1 MTEESIADPFELFY
15 EEEIY
20 FPFEVQTEVAA
31 KAPEK
36 KQPATAPDK
45 ENAPLKLAS
54 VFHQSTDRNEQR
66 FYEKILQAIGRL
78 RSGTAETE
86 MLKPELEALIQYA
99 LEQKAGGLI
108 IWGYAPSDF
117 GLQGDRYQIIQRNEI
132 KLLFS
137 HSLRE
142 VENDRS
148 SALKRK
154 LWSVIREQFQA

>member
-1 MTEESIADPFELFY
+1 MTKESIADPFELFY
-15 EEEIY
+15 DEEIY
-20 FPFEVQTEVAA
+20 FPFEVQTDLVA

-36 KQPATAPDK
+36 KIPASESGK
-45 ENAPLKLAS
+45 GLVPLQLAS
-54 VFHQSTDRNEQR
+54 VFHQNADRNEQR
-66 FYEKILQAIGRL
+66 FYEKILQAIGRI
-78 RSGTAETE
+78 RSGTPETQ

-108 IWGYAPSDF
+108 IWGYTPSDF
-117 GLQGDRYQIIQRNEI
+117 GLEGERYQLIRRNEI

-137 HSLRE
+137 HTLRD

-148 SALKRK
+148 NALKRK